1 MYLLP
6 ASRNASGEYS
16 NIHRWIIIIIFF
28 SPSVLDSWRY
38 YKLLV
43 EGEILDS
50 TTSVV
55 SHMMQQQSC
64 HETKWNWTVGWSPK
78 YAEVDVRFPSHLQ
91 CNQLFGDLVHPG
103 RRGRDRL
110 LVQTSR
116 KLLDRS
122 KMYSRAPHTSQS
134 CALMRSPW
142 HRPQSQTWFECTMLQ
157 RCWQS
162 TRPMW
167 GFFRPAMEWACSH
180 QVVYCQSSTAP

>member
-1 MYLLP
+1 MARTDLCEIL
-6 ASRNASGEYS
+6 
-16 NIHRWIIIIIFF
+16 FF
-28 SPSVLDSWRY
+28 FTLSTKFLKVLQI
-38 YKLLV
+38 V

-50 TTSVV
+50 TTSMV

-78 YAEVDVRFPSHLQ
+78 YAEVDVRFPLHPQ

-103 RRGRDRL
+103 RRGRDRW

-134 CALMRSPW
+134 CALTRSPW
-142 HRPQSQTWFECTMLQ
+142 HRPQSQKWFKCTTLQ

-162 TRPMW
+162 TRPMCL
-167 GFFRPAMEWACSH
+167 PACHGMS
-180 QVVYCQSSTAP
+180 V